1 MNSVTP
7 WTEFWSSAHIQDV
20 VRNLEAD
27 VVTFGFKVPLII
39 ISLFGGIQLARF
51 LRRTSYRVLTNAK
64 VEGTVVSFVTNAL
77 YFLTLAL
84 VGIILLEELGIKG
97 TAIVA
102 ALTSSL
108 LAVGLALQGS
118 LAHFAAGVLIVLFR
132 PFRVGDYIEG
142 ADVEG
147 FVQEIQLLSTKLL
160 TLQNSTIII
169 PNSRLTDGNI
179 INYSANPHRRIDM
192 IFGVAYDDD
201 IDQVKAVALAV
212 LQSEPLVLTE
222 PAPLVAVDS
231 LGDSCVNFAIRGYV
245 KPNDYWPAKFAI
257 TEQIKK
263 RFDAEGIN
271 FPFPQRDVHLF
282 NQN

>member
-1 MNSVTP
+1 MNPVLT
-7 WTEFWSSAHIQDV
+7 WTEFWGSAHIQDV
-20 VRNLEAD
+20 IRDFEAEL
-27 VVTFGFKVPLII
+27 VGFGLKIPLVL

-51 LRRTSYRVLTNAK
+51 LRRASYRLLTNAK
-64 VEGTVVSFVTNAL
+64 FDGTVVSFITNSI
-77 YFLTLAL
+77 YFLTLSF
-84 VGIILLEELGIKG
+84 VGIILLEELGVKG

-142 ADVEG
+142 AEVEG

-160 TLQNSTIII
+160 TLQNSIIII

-201 IDQVKAVALAV
+201 IDQVKAVALSV
-212 LQSEPLVLTE
+212 LQQEPLILNQPT
-222 PAPLVAVDS
+222 PLVAVDS
-231 LGDSCVNFAIRGYV
+231 LGDSCVNFAVRGYV
-245 KPNDYWPAKFAI
+245 KPNDYWPARFAV

-263 RFDAEGIN
+263 RFDAEGIH